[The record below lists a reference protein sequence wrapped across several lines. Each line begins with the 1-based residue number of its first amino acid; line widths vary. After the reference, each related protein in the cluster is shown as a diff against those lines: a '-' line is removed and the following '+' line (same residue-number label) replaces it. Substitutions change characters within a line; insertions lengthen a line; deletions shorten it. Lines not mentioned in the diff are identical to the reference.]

1 MTTPLIISLAADILA
16 RFLEA
21 DAATTRDRYV
31 AQKAPGL
38 QRAVADVFQQQAR
51 RFLAAFGQ
59 FRATVDANAVS
70 ESLAASDWLPLW
82 YETAAATALPFA
94 ESLETAILDALIF
107 GGGELLRSLEADEI
121 DLGISWNLENPRAV
135 AYAKMH
141 AAAQVAR
148 IDDAT
153 RAGLNGLIS
162 QATEEGWSY
171 TRLSDAIGER
181 FGEFATGGDNPRSRR
196 AAVYEL
202 GDAYEAGN
210 EMAARELM
218 AAGVPLEKKWL
229 TVGDDRV
236 RPSHRGNQNQG
247 WINYDDTYSS
257 GDFRPPSDPGCR
269 CVTLTRVTLTRR
281 KKTA

>member
-1 MTTPLIISLAADILA
+1 MTTALVNALT

-21 DAATTRDRYV
+21 DEAMTRDRYV
-31 AQKAPGL
+31 ARNAPAL
-38 QRAVADVFQQQAR
+38 QRKVAATFREQGR
-51 RFLAAFGQ
+51 RFGASFGQ
-59 FRATVDANAVS
+59 FRATVDANAVR
-70 ESLAASDWLPLW
+70 EALTGSDWLPLW
-82 YETAAATALPFA
+82 YETAAATALPFS
-94 ESLETAILDALIF
+94 ESLEAALLDALLF
-107 GGGELLRSLEADEI
+107 GGGELLRSLAVDEV
-121 DLGISWNLENPRAV
+121 DLGISFDLENPRAV
-135 AYAKMH
+135 AWAKMH

-148 IDDAT
+148 IDDTT
-153 RAGLNGLIS
+153 RAQLNTLIS

-171 TRLSDAIGER
+171 TRLSDAIADR
-181 FGEFATGGDNPRSRR
+181 FGEFATGGPNPRSRR
-196 AAVYEL
+196 IAVFEL

-218 AAGVPLEKKWL
+218 AAGIPLEKKWL

-247 WINYDDTYSS
+247 WIDYDDTYQS

-269 CVTLTRVTLTRR
+269 CTTLTRR